1 MSKSDN
7 WFGTLLAYAK
17 GSGKLL
23 VSSVILSVISLV
35 AGIVPYYCVYRIIDA
50 YIKGNLNKDTALFWG
65 LIALGMYLIKVMFFG
80 FSTGISHYVA
90 YNVLEG
96 MRLKVAEVFMK
107 APLGCLFLADPAND
121 PGPYKIPAEQQAEFG
136 HQGREL

>member
-50 YIKGNLNKDTALFWG
+50 YIKGRESPITWHITFW
-65 LIALGMYLIKVMFFG
+65 
-80 FSTGISHYVA
+80 
-90 YNVLEG
+90 
-96 MRLKVAEVFMK
+96 
-107 APLGCLFLADPAND
+107 
-121 PGPYKIPAEQQAEFG
+121 
-136 HQGREL
+136 RE